1 MTLDKNWWSD
11 LEKLTSLCDADAR
24 KQRNLINVFFFSR
37 CSTQRAGVILERLVA
52 TIATET
58 AATETARNF

>member
-24 KQRNLINVFFFSR
+24 KQRNLIEGFFFH
-37 CSTQRAGVILERLVA
+37 G
-52 TIATET
+52 
-58 AATETARNF
+58 AAPSGQAPFWSDS